1 MKPVPEGVEHGLGF
15 VQLPPP
21 CPAGPHCQI
30 LPSCLRAAKPQA
42 FEVMV
47 VNPVPV
53 GAPLPP
59 YDGSPHAT
67 MLPSCLSAAKALVAE

>member
-1 MKPVPEGVEHGLGF
+1 MKPVPEGAEHWLGF
-15 VQLPPP
+15 VQPPPP
-21 CPAGPHCQI
+21 CPNTPHCQI

-42 FEVMV
+42 CEVMV
-47 VNPVPV
+47 VNPVPA

-67 MLPSCLSAAKALVAE
+67 MLPSCLSAAKAR